1 MAKATVIAYW
11 PGKEVP
17 ACPEH
22 LSKLVGLAAI
32 LGFRLSWS
40 SCDDEQV
47 ECSNCESEAK
57 KTERSA

>member
-22 LSKLVGLAAI
+22 LSKLVGLA
-32 LGFRLSWS
+32 LVMGFRLSWS
-40 SCDDEQV
+40 SCGEEL
-47 ECSNCESEAK
+47 ECSNCETAARKAEA
-57 KTERSA
+57 S